1 MKFLKFLIVV
11 FLFCCSSSKVM
22 TDYDK
27 TIDLSKF
34 KSYNFYED
42 IGKGL
47 NELDVKR
54 VTSALDSVL
63 ISSGFKKQDTSDF
76 LINVIVNYS
85 ELQTTNTI
93 NIGFG
98 NGGIG
103 VGGGIPI
110 GGKKINEELIVEF
123 VNAKTNT
130 LFWEGVLNSK
140 VPEKRKPETKTN
152 HYKKVIQQIL
162 NEYPV
167 LKKTSK

>member
-1 MKFLKFLIVV
+1 MI
-11 FLFCCSSSKVM
+11 
-22 TDYDK
+22 
-27 TIDLSKF
+27 
-34 KSYNFYED
+34 
-42 IGKGL
+42 
-47 NELDVKR
+47 
-54 VTSALDSVL
+54 
-63 ISSGFKKQDTSDF
+63 

-85 ELQTTNTI
+85 QLQTTNTI

-140 VPEKRKPETKTN
+140 VSEKRKPETKTN

-162 NEYPV
+162 NEYP
-167 LKKTSK
+167 LIKKTSK